1 MKRLLIVDDSA
12 IIRRRIERAHGLDD
26 YEVVGTAED
35 GREAINM
42 ARELKPDMITIDL
55 TMPNMEGTVAIPM
68 IAEICPDARILVV
81 SALADK
87 ATAISA
93 LASGAQGFLCKPFTD
108 EELTQALQ
116 EMDQD

>member
-42 ARELKPDMITIDL
+42 ARELKPDSSMKRH
-55 TMPNMEGTVAIPM
+55 
-68 IAEICPDARILVV
+68 ARQWLHYCRMGY
-81 SALADK
+81 SSPPHHWQSL
-87 ATAISA
+87 
-93 LASGAQGFLCKPFTD
+93 P
-108 EELTQALQ
+108 
-116 EMDQD
+116 